1 MDSMGIIGVAK
12 KCCWCCSTLAMAL
25 CNLDHSS
32 ISFQIPVSHSL
43 IFPWALPAIGIS
55 VPVVKFMETTVMSMW
70 LKEAVKFGEIFPGHP
85 KKVIQSAMS
94 LPPGSIPSGESD
106 EFLSDETTTT

>member
-1 MDSMGIIGVAK
+1 
-12 KCCWCCSTLAMAL
+12 
-25 CNLDHSS
+25 
-32 ISFQIPVSHSL
+32 
-43 IFPWALPAIGIS
+43 
-55 VPVVKFMETTVMSMW
+55 METTLMSMW